1 MRKGINYILVLSF
14 VLFGLFSCEEEKNN
28 EIVQDFNHSGC
39 KSSLK
44 SNLNQEAIRVKTLDS
59 GKLLIEH
66 SDTYFNCEPGEIT
79 VDVKINNKTIE
90 IYEDETSSLADCICP
105 YDLEFKIIGIEYG
118 ENTFSIF
125 HGNWEKD
132 KFSINLTEN
141 TDTTIILN

>member
-14 VLFGLFSCEEEKNN
+14 ILLGLFSCEEENN
-28 EIVQDFNHSGC
+28 EIVQDFQHTGC
-39 KSSLK
+39 KSGLK
-44 SNLNQEAIRVKTLDS
+44 SNLNQEAIRVKTLES
-59 GKLLIEH
+59 GKLLIVH

-79 VDVKINNKTIE
+79 VDVKINNKSIE

-125 HGNWEKD
+125 RGNWEKA
-132 KFSINLTEN
+132 KFSINLTEH